1 MEEKPW
7 AIRILEVIKEP
18 VEEVKV
24 APKQEISLGRML
36 KTLIRRQQGE
46 DAGWSEPPIATV

>member
-7 AIRILEVIKEP
+7 AIRILEVIEEP

-36 KTLIRRQQGE
+36 ETLIRRQQGE